1 MLNIL
6 KKKEK
11 NFVHYKALNTI
22 KNTKN
27 IQSQSEKGEHKNTI
41 YYPSSSKE

>member
-6 KKKEK
+6 KKEK
-11 NFVHYKALNTI
+11 SFINDKSVNTI
-22 KNTKN
+22 KNTK
-27 IQSQSEKGEHKNTI
+27 IKQSQSEKHEHRNTI

>member
-6 KKKEK
+6 KKEK
-11 NFVHYKALNTI
+11 NFINDKAVNTI
-22 KNTKN
+22 KNTKI
-27 IQSQSEKGEHKNTI
+27 IQSQSEKDEHQNTI